1 MNTPFACHLS
11 LATCHTSNMLSKEI
25 LQQVKR
31 IEIRTNRLVNEA
43 LGGEYHS
50 VFKGRGMEFDEVR
63 EYQYGDDMR
72 TIDWNVS
79 ARQGRLYVK
88 RYVEERELTVMLLV
102 DLSASKDF
110 GTVRRLKN
118 ELAAEL
124 AALLAFS
131 AIKNNDRVGALIFTD
146 EVEKYIS
153 PKKGRKHV
161 LRVVRELL
169 AYQPMRRKTSIETAI
184 KYLNNVLTKK
194 SVVFL
199 ISDFFDQHYER
210 SLRVANQRH
219 DLIALPINDPRER
232 DLPNVGILQLL
243 DPETGEVCWVDT
255 SRRQAR
261 EQYQKLSEQFLET
274 RNKIFMKNR
283 IEFVDIY
290 THRPY
295 DVDLV
300 KFFRQRA
307 KRYR

>member
-1 MNTPFACHLS
+1 MI
-11 LATCHTSNMLSKEI
+11 SKEL
-25 LQQVKR
+25 LQKVKH
-31 IEIRTNRLVNEA
+31 IEIRTSRLVNEA

-63 EYQYGDDMR
+63 EYQYGDDIR

-79 ARQGRLYVK
+79 ARQGHLYVK
-88 RYVEERELTVMLLV
+88 RYVEERELTVMLMV

-110 GTVRRLKN
+110 GSAGRMKN

-124 AALLAFS
+124 ASLLAFS

-146 EVEKYIS
+146 EVEKYIP

-161 LRVVRELL
+161 LRVVREVL
-169 AYQPMRRKTSIETAI
+169 AYEPRGQKTSIAAAI
-184 KYLNNVLTKK
+184 KYLDNVLTKK

-199 ISDFFDQHYER
+199 ISDFLDEGYEK

-219 DLIALPINDPRER
+219 DLIAFPISDPREGE
-232 DLPNVGILQLL
+232 LPQVGIVQLL
-243 DPETGEVCWVDT
+243 DPETGEITYVDT
-255 SRRQAR
+255 SLRQVR
-261 EQYQKLSEQFLET
+261 EKYEKLWKGQVEL
-274 RNKIFMKNR
+274 RNRIFRKNR
-283 IEFVDIY
+283 VEFVEIA

-295 DVDLV
+295 DVSLV

-307 KRYR
+307 KRMR

>member
-1 MNTPFACHLS
+1 
-11 LATCHTSNMLSKEI
+11 MLSKEI
-25 LQQVKR
+25 LQTVKR

-63 EYQYGDDMR
+63 EYQYGDDIR

-79 ARQGRLYVK
+79 ARLGHFYVK
-88 RYVEERELTVMLLV
+88 RYVEERELTVVLLV

-110 GTVRRLKN
+110 GTVRRFKN

-146 EVEKYIS
+146 VVEKFIP

-169 AYQPMRRKTSIETAI
+169 AYEPQHRRTSIETAVR
-184 KYLNNVLTKK
+184 YLNNVLTKK
-194 SVVFL
+194 CVIFL
-199 ISDFFDQHYER
+199 ISDFIDQGYEKA
-210 SLRVANQRH
+210 LRVANQRH
-219 DLIALPINDPRER
+219 DLVALAINDPRER
-232 DLPNVGILQLL
+232 DLPRAGILQLI
-243 DPETGEVCWVDT
+243 DPETQEVFWVDT
-255 SRRQAR
+255 SLSQVR
-261 EQYQKLSEQFLET
+261 ERYKKLSADFIDR
-274 RNKIFMKNR
+274 RNKIFKRNR
-283 IEFVDIY
+283 IEFVDLF
-290 THRPY
+290 TDKPY
-295 DVDLV
+295 DVPLV

-307 KRYR
+307 KRFR

>member
-1 MNTPFACHLS
+1 
-11 LATCHTSNMLSKEI
+11 MLSKEL
-25 LQQVKR
+25 LQKVKH
-31 IEIRTNRLVNEA
+31 IEIRTSRLVNEA

-50 VFKGRGMEFDEVR
+50 VFKGQGMEFDEVR
-63 EYQYGDDMR
+63 AYQYGDDMR
-72 TIDWNVS
+72 SIDWNVS
-79 ARQGRLYVK
+79 ARQGHLYVK

-131 AIKNNDRVGALIFTD
+131 AIQNNDRVGALIFTNV
-146 EVEKYIS
+146 VEKYIP

-161 LRVVRELL
+161 LRVVREVL
-169 AYQPMRRKTSIETAI
+169 AYEPIHRQTSIETAI
-184 KYLNNVLTKK
+184 RYLNNVLRKK

-199 ISDFFDQHYER
+199 ISDFFDQGYEK

-219 DLIALPINDPRER
+219 DLVALPINDPRDT
-232 DLPNVGILQLL
+232 DLPDVGILQML
-243 DPETGEVCWVDT
+243 DPETGEMLWVDT
-255 SRRQAR
+255 SLKRIRDQYRKLAMGFVEAR
-261 EQYQKLSEQFLET
+261 NRVFL
-274 RNKIFMKNR
+274 RNR

-290 THRPY
+290 THQPY
-295 DVDLV
+295 DVPLV

-307 KRYR
+307 QRLR

>member
-1 MNTPFACHLS
+1 
-11 LATCHTSNMLSKEI
+11 MLSKEI
-25 LQQVKR
+25 LQTVKR

-63 EYQYGDDMR
+63 EYQYGDDIR

-79 ARQGRLYVK
+79 ARLGHFYVK
-88 RYVEERELTVMLLV
+88 RYVEERELTVVLLV

-110 GTVRRLKN
+110 GTVRRFKN

-146 EVEKYIS
+146 VVEKFIP

-169 AYQPMRRKTSIETAI
+169 AYEPQHRRTSIETAVR
-184 KYLNNVLTKK
+184 YLNNVLTKK
-194 SVVFL
+194 CVIFL
-199 ISDFFDQHYER
+199 ISDFIDQGYEKA
-210 SLRVANQRH
+210 LRVANQRH
-219 DLIALPINDPRER
+219 DLVALAINDPRER
-232 DLPNVGILQLL
+232 DLPKAGILQLI
-243 DPETGEVCWVDT
+243 DPETHEVFWVDT
-255 SRRQAR
+255 SLTQVR
-261 EQYQKLSEQFLET
+261 ERYKKLSADFLDR
-274 RNKIFMKNR
+274 RNKIFKRNR
-283 IEFVDIY
+283 IEFVDLF
-290 THRPY
+290 TDKPY
-295 DVDLV
+295 DVPLV

-307 KRYR
+307 KRFR